1 MDRGEARHRPQTR
14 TVSRPANASSLAVRK
29 ALMEMQPTKVIRLDL
44 GVSFKTIGN
53 QVAMMGLQRVYLTRE
68 ERLMIG
74 KHRKLNPKII
84 P

>member
-1 MDRGEARHRPQTR
+1 MAM
-14 TVSRPANASSLAVRK
+14 K
-29 ALMEMQPTKVIRLDL
+29 PTKVIRLEL
-44 GVSFKTIGN
+44 GSSFKTIGN